1 MQKKCVEKFDTK
13 ESHNLSKNRDLRQEE
28 IRITYIIVKYTK
40 NVFSDGLIYEYEMST
55 EMFGS
60 VSDKYTRQ
68 TNYC

>member
-1 MQKKCVEKFDTK
+1 M
-13 ESHNLSKNRDLRQEE
+13 
-28 IRITYIIVKYTK
+28 YIIVKYAR

-68 TNYC
+68 TNYCWKML